1 MLRLPL
7 VLALVLATQ
16 SGDDPYCPAYPKPQR
31 TILEARQALQRS
43 VFPMTAQ
50 TVHPVVMWSAPR
62 GAAAVV
68 PNNFI
73 DQHIFGAMVADNVN
87 PAPDAGTTE
96 ILRRLSLDLTGRIP
110 TIEKIE
116 EFVASDDPTKRDKLI
131 DELIASEAF
140 VDNWTAYFANHFEV
154 TSNYYNFVGIPGRNL
169 FYDYIRDFVA
179 RDRFLCRRRDRA
191 DRLQRRLP
199 RTWSSELPGP
209 WDSAGRP
216 DSGHVGCTG
225 RPHHHEVP
233 RRQDRMRVLSLRC
246 KSSGTDQPL
255 PGRAPQGGVLGTGGV
270 PVPAESCGVAR
281 GRIRGTVPLH
291 RQRSKPGRLQRFR
304 RSGEPGAAAVSNWS
318 CPDTLLHVHG

>member
-7 VLALVLATQ
+7 VLALVLAAQ

-31 TILEARQALQRS
+31 AILEARQALQRS

-73 DQHIFGAMVADNVN
+73 DQHIFGAMAADNVN
-87 PAPDAGTTE
+87 PAPNAGSSQ

-110 TIEKIE
+110 TIEKVE
-116 EFVASDDPTKRDKLI
+116 EFVASDDPAKRDKLI

-169 FYDYIRDFVA
+169 FYNYIRDFVA
-179 RDRFLCRRRDRA
+179 RDRSYADVATELIASSGDSHDQGPVNFLVRGIQQGDPIQ
-191 DRLQRRLP
+191 D
-199 RTWSSELPGP
+199 TWDVL
-209 WDSAGRP
+209 ARP
-216 DSGHVGCTG
+216 Y
-225 RPHHHEVP
+225 HHEVP
-233 RRQDRMRVLSLRC
+233 RSQNRMRVLS
-246 KSSGTDQPL
+246 
-255 PGRAPQGGVLGTGGV
+255 
-270 PVPAESCGVAR
+270 
-281 GRIRGTVPLH
+281 
-291 RQRSKPGRLQRFR
+291 
-304 RSGEPGAAAVSNWS
+304 
-318 CPDTLLHVHG
+318 